1 MCKAKNIVRVTKIR
15 RTLCALRA
23 FACENLTKRLFF
35 NPDSAKKRM
44 SLFSQSAPENRHAK
58 KSLFCTNFLIFFW

>member
-15 RTLCALRA
+15 NALCALRA

-44 SLFSQSAPENRHAK
+44 LLFSQSAPENRHAK